1 MRTKNPNVNVKITI
15 NTEKVV
21 EHTHEINGVS
31 ATKSERKSV
40 CISARCHTNTR
51 KAKASVAKEE
61 TTRFTRGLS
70 SRISLLLKSF
80 FSFVYGGTCTR
91 LYLWWHLHTF
101 VCMGIWMYGCM
112 VLLALFLCF
121 WGFFTHYVSVSLAF
135 AILPHECLLGCL
147 TQRDTHTSQCGA
159 TCNVSQH
166 LTSNA

>member
-1 MRTKNPNVNVKITI
+1 MKITI

-21 EHTHEINGVS
+21 EHTHEKNGVS

-51 KAKASVAKEE
+51 RAKALVAKEE

-70 SRISLLLKSF
+70 SPLSLLLKSF
-80 FSFVYGGTCTR
+80 FSFCV
-91 LYLWWHLHTF
+91 WWHLHSF
-101 VCMGIWMYGCM
+101 VSLVARGHFCMYGRMEVWMYGCM

-166 LTSNA
+166 

>member
-1 MRTKNPNVNVKITI
+1 MKITI

-51 KAKASVAKEE
+51 RAKALVAKEE

-70 SRISLLLKSF
+70 SPISLCLKAFSLLYMAALALVCIF
-80 FSFVYGGTCTR
+80 GGTWT
-91 LYLWWHLHTF
+91 L
-101 VCMGIWMYGCM
+101 CMYGRMDVWMYGCM

-121 WGFFTHYVSVSLAF
+121 WGFLTHYVSVSLAF

-166 LTSNA
+166 